1 MNEQEISAFV
11 EDANNGFEQKG
22 PYALHCLAACVFL
35 IVMVEQFHTR
45 FRTQSNTLL
54 LFLAIVIAQGL
65 ARALSV
71 QFLCSLFP
79 PWLGELG
86 SAVLGFTD
94 LYMSFKW
101 ITLFQTVCY
110 FLWSLFS
117 FLWYTST
124 TIPWGAVGR
133 RVFKCGCDVCSSLD
147 CPPTYSM
154 WLEMSVL
161 ALIVFLACVFYEN
174 VFKLLCEIAIRV
186 RFWWLVVGWVVVPFL
201 INCTHD
207 NTKWCGQTL
216 KKFMTD
222 ITPVLADILSP
233 MAAQSTTPASTAL
246 GVSPAPTAPGAS
258 PAPTGPLDAAELLKK
273 TNKELQEMLA
283 ARGLSKS
290 GVKMPLVNR
299 LLAPP

>member
-1 MNEQEISAFV
+1 MNEQEISTFV

-22 PYALHCLAACVFL
+22 PYALHCLAACVVL
-35 IVMVEQFHTR
+35 IVVVEQFHTR
-45 FRTQSNTLL
+45 FRTLSNSML

-79 PWLGELG
+79 PWLREMG
-86 SAVLGFTD
+86 SAVADFTD
-94 LYMSFKW
+94 MYVLIKW
-101 ITLFQTVCY
+101 SVLIETVC
-110 FLWSLFS
+110 SLCS
-117 FLWYTST
+117 LWYKSA

-147 CPPTYSM
+147 CHPTYSM

-161 ALIVFLACVFYEN
+161 ALLVFLACVFYEN
-174 VFKLLCEIAIRV
+174 VFHLLCEIAIRV

-201 INCTHD
+201 INSTHG

-233 MAAQSTTPASTAL
+233 MAAQSTTPAST
-246 GVSPAPTAPGAS
+246 GSPTPTAPGAS
-258 PAPTGPLDAAELLKK
+258 PAPAGPLDAAELLKK

-290 GVKMPLVNR
+290 GVKMILVNR